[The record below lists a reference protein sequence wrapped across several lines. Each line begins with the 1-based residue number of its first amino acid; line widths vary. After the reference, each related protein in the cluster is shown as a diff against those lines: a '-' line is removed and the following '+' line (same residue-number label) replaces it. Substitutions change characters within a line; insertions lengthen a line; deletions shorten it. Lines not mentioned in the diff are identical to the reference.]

1 MLREGTGEPLVLLHG
16 IVGSEAV
23 WREVVPLL
31 AADFDVIA
39 PNALGHAG
47 GPRATEH
54 PLGLKQ
60 MVDSAERELD
70 ELGLEKP
77 LLAGNSL
84 GGWIALELARRGR
97 AASVCALSPAGTWD
111 YAWGDR
117 ERVFNLLREGVK
129 EARRGR
135 RMLPLVARSKRIRR
149 YAMKNA
155 AVDASRLSRLHLL
168 EIVDATLECEVLD
181 ELLEYEGEM
190 EPLDPPP
197 CPITLAWAEQDVLF
211 PPDLYGARAQELMPG
226 ADYFLLEGVG
236 HIPMLD
242 DPQLVAETIRT
253 ASGRPS
259 SASASLSSRG
269 S

>member
-1 MLREGTGEPLVLLHG
+1 VLREGTGEPLVLLHG

-31 AADFDVIA
+31 AADFDTIA
-39 PNALGHAG
+39 PNALGHFG
-47 GPRATEH
+47 GPKSAEGS
-54 PLGLKQ
+54 LGLEE
-60 MVDSAERELD
+60 MVDSAARQLD

-77 LLAGNSL
+77 HLAGNSL

-117 ERVFNLLREGVK
+117 ERVFDLLRDGVS

-135 RMLPLVARSKRIRR
+135 RMLPLAARSKRIRR
-149 YAMKNA
+149 YAMQNA
-155 AVDASRLSRLHLL
+155 AVDAGRLDRRHLI
-168 EIVDATLECEVLD
+168 EIVDAALGCEVLD

-197 CPITLAWAEQDVLF
+197 CPITLAWAEKDILF
-211 PPDLYGARAQELMPG
+211 PPTLYGARARELMPG
-226 ADYFLLEGVG
+226 AEYVLLENVG

-242 DPQLVAETIRT
+242 DPELVAETIRT

-259 SASASLSSRG
+259 STSVSLSYHDS
-269 S
+269 